1 MADLASLLESEAQ
14 AEIEAILG
22 EARIKADGI
31 VKAGEGSAKSY
42 LEGKKRALENDLN
55 AAITRAKSG
64 AELEGAAL
72 TLQASHG
79 ANEQAFTSAMSEL
92 KAFTKSAEYE
102 HTLTKLIKEVK
113 TALGSITKLEVNPS
127 DVETAKRAASA
138 AGVDAPVTGNP
149 DIETGVRA
157 VAEGGASSVT
167 NTLIGRLSRARDSLL
182 SEVAS
187 VLKA

>member
-22 EARIKADGI
+22 EARSKADGI
-31 VKAGEGSAKSY
+31 VKAGEEQAKSY
-42 LEGKKRALENDLN
+42 LEGKKRAFDNDLN
-55 AAITRAKSG
+55 AALTRAKSG

-72 TLQASHG
+72 TLKASHG
-79 ANEQAFTSAMSEL
+79 ANEQAFVAAQAEL
-92 KAFTKSAEYE
+92 RAFTKSAEYE
-102 HTLTKLIKEVK
+102 QTLTKLMLEVK
-113 TALGSITKLEVNPS
+113 KALGTVTKLEVNS
-127 DVETAKRAASA
+127 TDLEVAKRAASA
-138 AGVDAPVTGNP
+138 AGLTTEIHSSP
-149 DIETGVRA
+149 DIETGVR
-157 VAEGGASSVT
+157 GYSDTGSSSVT